1 MTSASLAK
9 TDNRVGSSTN
19 YRETSFPLSFLVSK
33 FLSERLGDSTIVSS
47 ASIDS
52 ASIASAS
59 IAEGKML
66 HKISM
71 ISSNDIGQKT
81 YTEESIFQL
90 FAFFK
95 LNEQSLNEALAELAE
110 LDDYAK
116 DEELTSPSPVAKDFA
131 KQILEKFARELPRY
145 YSVSLWEDGDVV
157 IAAGESSWRISI
169 YCRANGGA
177 SLYVNSPHEND
188 SEHHY
193 QLAKDLPVDLIT
205 DALKKIPT

>member
-1 MTSASLAK
+1 MTSASLVE

-47 ASIDS
+47 ASID
-52 ASIASAS
+52 SAS

-205 DALKKIPT
+205 DALKKVPT

>member
-1 MTSASLAK
+1 MTSASLAE

-52 ASIASAS
+52 ASIA
-59 IAEGKML
+59 EGKML

-81 YTEESIFQL
+81 YTEESILQL

-157 IAAGESSWRISI
+157 IAAGESSWRVSI

>member
-1 MTSASLAK
+1 MTSASLAE

-47 ASIDS
+47 ASID
-52 ASIASAS
+52 SAS